1 MGWID
6 FGVAALDAGGLPTQ
20 ATRPSAAEHAQL
32 FSSCYSCP
40 SSYPKIIP
48 SLGVGSLVAIRSH
61 LTVPVALYPR
71 PCPIRTSYLTGA
83 TRLRSI
89 GSASC
94 NAMEVID
101 RQDRDSHDLSYLA
114 TRFSVVDSML
124 SSLSGLPTDYT
135 DLDDDYYTTASKR
148 TTSSNTSRR
157 RGHTQ
162 SSSVDNY
169 DLDIDDISSR
179 YTDYHSRGRANGV
192 ANLPRRS
199 TRADSSRQNS
209 IVKRPSIDVRNEQ
222 PSEGGTSRHTRGTAV
237 KGSKGSGSSSMDL
250 SYGNALPNARFGHGP
265 NRAAS
270 FDHSY
275 SDRVPRSSPQR
286 MLSNNNLVKS
296 STQPVFDYVNLD
308 AAPTPTIPAGPRKP
322 QEPLSPHLVNQPPP
336 TPSGSAPSRKNSVK
350 STTSRAT
357 RKTKS
362 NTMDP
367 MLRDQA
373 KQFVQASNN
382 MRNVYALNGPA
393 PSPTVGGPR
402 RQHPPVTVPQN
413 PPKERPGF
421 FRRLFGSDKAN
432 DDSRRPPSPP
442 PLPIVPITNLKRPA
456 TQGNTSHIAS
466 QMKPSSR
473 PSTQDAPPSS
483 RDSAPNPTLKKSHS
497 SFFRR
502 RKKSISEPAPPVPP
516 LQLQPPQS
524 QPNLSKLNV
533 NAPQISPSV
542 SSLRKVMDPYL
553 TDNKQNQSPD
563 QVYFDS
569 REHQPRGDPAD
580 ESIRVDENGHLSP
593 AVARTMVPAPAQEIP
608 VPEANGQSKLEEGG
622 ERSDHR
628 HGEPSQPQ
636 TKMRRGRLDL
646 GGDNDGSFLADS
658 SGNESM
664 VGGDSPEEPIPP
676 HKIPPRSAPTS
687 ASSPYTSAYIYGSKE
702 NIPPPTRAAPT
713 ISQKPSLHVL
723 SPISDRSQEP
733 RPPSPPH
740 DDDDD
745 EDGYVV
751 QSMLPREGSLKSHS
765 SNRVWLE
772 PSSSEEKFNE
782 SRGSLLKLPLEGPR
796 TSERPSPISDHLVS
810 PTSDGDVFAS
820 ATSLPIVQVESRE
833 MQEDWVH
840 VDAAKAILVNDT
852 DLTPADRER
861 ARKIFDGEE
870 DFVTKA
876 EAAAWLGQNTAK
888 ASRTRRAYMELY
900 DWAGYNILA
909 AFRELCGRLVVK
921 AESQQLDRV
930 IDAFSERWCTCNPSH
945 GFKDRDVVHT
955 ITYSVLMLNTDLHI
969 ADLDQ
974 RMTRSQ
980 FVKNTLP
987 TIRSIAEAAAAES
1000 QRKQNAQSR
1009 VNTSFENPSSPNSPV
1024 FPIEGRASED
1034 RMERPSLEIKRSRN
1048 RLSVRPPA
1056 RQDSDGQDGPSI
1068 DNCNV
1073 LVNAPFNGGMKGW
1086 EFQVEIVLKEF
1097 YNSIRAQRLPLH
1109 GATQNQS
1116 IQEQQSGNSLA
1127 VMANALRRTPSVLSK
1142 APSDTVSYRGR
1153 SSGFKSA
1160 TERFGPRRPS
1170 RPRIYPTSTVG
1181 SSRTSLDDQS
1191 VFSPAGSTW
1200 SKYSLGKTQTSLSVD
1215 SFGSHLGHGDYQQA
1229 IGFANALSQAIIRE
1243 EAGSMGANS
1252 NSGAGNGSEQDFG
1265 RSMPLLEDESL
1276 ELVGPPWAKEG
1287 IVKHRHHLESLEKKA
1302 KDRGWNE
1309 SFAVIEKGWMRLF
1322 SFNPSKSA
1330 SKSILQRQRAKSKSA
1345 ASGQGAVVGGGNWT
1359 ENAEALG
1366 AFLLRQTIASA
1377 LPPPGFSK
1385 SRPHVFAL
1393 SLPTGAV
1400 HLFSVGTAEIVKEF
1414 VSTANY
1420 WSARLSKEPLIGG
1433 VSNIEY
1439 GWSDSIISAGA
1450 PQASSRPETAS
1461 PTPGSAHGTSSNGN
1475 VVLSLSRSSV
1485 VSPLQSPSHGP
1496 AGGMTLGRTS
1506 LDQGIGKEFKTRLP
1520 GDRAQI
1526 NEWTPPVQSM
1536 MASNL
1541 MEVDQL
1547 RALTNYVAN
1556 VEEELKRHNELRALM
1571 GCAVRLFPIID
1582 IPQD

>member
-1 MGWID
+1 MGVLRCACAIRCSD
-6 FGVAALDAGGLPTQ
+6 SLPVPAAL
-20 ATRPSAAEHAQL
+20 
-32 FSSCYSCP
+32 SSLQM
-40 SSYPKIIP
+40 SSEK
-48 SLGVGSLVAIRSH
+48 
-61 LTVPVALYPR
+61 
-71 PCPIRTSYLTGA
+71 
-83 TRLRSI
+83 
-89 GSASC
+89 
-94 NAMEVID
+94 E
-101 RQDRDSHDLSYLA
+101 DRDSHDLSYLA
-114 TRFSVVDSML
+114 TRFSIVDSML
-124 SSLSGLPTDYT
+124 ASLSSTVTDSTSYN
-135 DLDDDYYTTASKR
+135 DLDDVYYTAPKR
-148 TTSSNTSRR
+148 TTPSNTSRR

-169 DLDIDDISSR
+169 DVDIDDLSSR
-179 YTDYHSRGRANGV
+179 YSEYHSRGRPYGAANV
-192 ANLPRRS
+192 PRRS
-199 TRADSSRQNS
+199 SRTDNSRHNS
-209 IVKRPSIDVRNEQ
+209 ILKRPSIDARDEQ
-222 PSEGGTSRHTRGTAV
+222 PSEGGATRHTRGTAV
-237 KGSKGSGSSSMDL
+237 KGSKSSGSSSMDL
-250 SYGNALPNARFGHGP
+250 GYGNSVPTNGRYGHGP
-265 NRAAS
+265 SRAAS

-296 STQPVFDYVNLD
+296 STQPIFDYANLD
-308 AAPTPTIPAGPRKP
+308 AAMPPSIPSGPRRP

-336 TPSGSAPSRKNSVK
+336 TPKTSGPSRKNSVK
-350 STTSRAT
+350 STTSKVP
-357 RKTKS
+357 RKPKS

-367 MLRDQA
+367 ALRDQA
-373 KQFVQASNN
+373 KQFVQATNN
-382 MRNVYALNGPA
+382 MRAGAYAMNGPA

-402 RQHPPVTVPQN
+402 RQHPPVAPVN

-432 DDSRRPPSPP
+432 DDNRRPPSPP
-442 PLPIVPITNLKRPA
+442 PLPNVPITNLKRPA
-456 TQGNTSHIAS
+456 TQGNAQHIAS
-466 QMKPSSR
+466 QMKSSSR
-473 PSTQDAPPSS
+473 PSTQDALPSS
-483 RDSAPNPTLKKSHS
+483 RDSAPTQTLKKSHS

-516 LQLQPPQS
+516 LQLQPQQS
-524 QPNLSKLNV
+524 QPNMTNVSKLNV
-533 NAPQISPSV
+533 NASQISPSV

-553 TDNKQNQSPD
+553 KDNQNRSPD

-569 REHQPRGDPAD
+569 REHQVDD
-580 ESIRVDENGHLSP
+580 TTRVVENGHLSP
-593 AVARTMVPAPAQEIP
+593 ALARTMVP
-608 VPEANGQSKLEEGG
+608 VPDREAVVLEANGQPKSQCNESGDG
-622 ERSDHR
+622 SDHR
-628 HGEPSQPQ
+628 HGDSLQPQ
-636 TKMRRGRLDL
+636 SKMRRGRLD
-646 GGDNDGSFLADS
+646 NEGSFLTDS
-658 SGNESM
+658 SGNES
-664 VGGDSPEEPIPP
+664 VAGESSQNANAPQFREPT
-676 HKIPPRSAPTS
+676 KIPRSTPVQT
-687 ASSPYTSAYIYGSKE
+687 SSPYASAYIYNSKE
-702 NIPPPTRAAPT
+702 NIPPPSRAAPT
-713 ISQKPSLHVL
+713 INHRPSLQVL

-745 EDGYVV
+745 DGYVV
-751 QSMLPREGSLKSHS
+751 QPTSPREGSLKSHS
-765 SNRVWLE
+765 SNRIWLE
-772 PSSSEEKFNE
+772 PSSSEEKLADP
-782 SRGSLLKLPLEGPR
+782 SYLKLPLEGPR
-796 TSERPSPISDHLVS
+796 TSERLSPVSDPLVS

-833 MQEDWVH
+833 MQEDWID
-840 VDAAKAILVNDT
+840 VDAAKAILVSDT
-852 DLTPADRER
+852 ELTPADRER
-861 ARKIFDGEE
+861 ARKIFNGEE

-876 EAAAWLGQNTAK
+876 EAAAWLGQNSAK

-900 DWAGYNILA
+900 DWTSYNILA

-930 IDAFSERWCTCNPSH
+930 IDAFSERWCTCNPNH

-987 TIRSIAEAAAAES
+987 TIRSIAEAAAAET
-1000 QRKQNAQSR
+1000 QRKQSVQSR
-1009 VNTSFENPSSPNSPV
+1009 VTLSLENPSSPSSPV
-1024 FPIEGRASED
+1024 FPIEGPVSED
-1034 RMERPSLEIKRSRN
+1034 RVERQSLEVKRSRN

-1056 RQDSDGQDGPSI
+1056 RQDSEGPDGSAI
-1068 DNCNV
+1068 DNRNV
-1073 LVNAPFNGGMKGW
+1073 LVNAPFSGGMKGW
-1086 EFQVEIVLKEF
+1086 EFQVEIVLKDF
-1097 YNSIRAQRLPLH
+1097 YTSIRTQRLPLH

-1116 IQEQQSGNSLA
+1116 PQDQQSTNSLA

-1153 SSGFKSA
+1153 GTGFKSA

-1215 SFGSHLGHGDYQQA
+1215 SFGSHFAQGDYQQA

-1243 EAGSMGANS
+1243 EAGSMGTNS
-1252 NSGAGNGSEQDFG
+1252 NSGAGNGSEQEFG

-1302 KDRGWNE
+1302 KDRGWSE
-1309 SFAVIEKGWMRLF
+1309 CFAVIEKGWFRLF
-1322 SFNPSKSA
+1322 SFNPSKSS
-1330 SKSILQRQRAKSKSA
+1330 SKSILPRQRAKSKSA
-1345 ASGQGAVVGGGNWT
+1345 ASGPGAVVGGGNWT
-1359 ENAEALG
+1359 EKAEALG

-1433 VSNIEY
+1433 VSNVEY
-1439 GWSDSIISAGA
+1439 GWSDSIISVVTTQVG
-1450 PQASSRPETAS
+1450 PRPSTDSS
-1461 PTPGSAHGTSSNGN
+1461 TPGSAHGTNT
-1475 VVLSLSRSSV
+1475 VVLSYPRSSV
-1485 VSPLQSPSHGP
+1485 VSPLQSPTHMSNGS
-1496 AGGMTLGRTS
+1496 MTLGRSS
-1506 LDQGIGKEFKTRLP
+1506 LDQAMGREFRARLP
-1520 GDRAQI
+1520 GDRSQI
-1526 NEWTPPVQSM
+1526 SEWSPPVQSM

-1556 VEEELKRHNELRALM
+1556 VEDELKRHNELRALM
-1571 GCAVRLFPIID
+1571 GGAVSLPASRIFICHH
-1582 IPQD
+1582 

>member
-1 MGWID
+1 
-6 FGVAALDAGGLPTQ
+6 
-20 ATRPSAAEHAQL
+20 
-32 FSSCYSCP
+32 
-40 SSYPKIIP
+40 
-48 SLGVGSLVAIRSH
+48 
-61 LTVPVALYPR
+61 
-71 PCPIRTSYLTGA
+71 
-83 TRLRSI
+83 
-89 GSASC
+89 
-94 NAMEVID
+94 MEVID
-101 RQDRDSHDLSYLA
+101 RPERDSHDLSYLA

-124 SSLSGLPTDYT
+124 SSLSGIPTTTSQLTDYT
-135 DLDDDYYTTASKR
+135 SSYADFDDDYYTTAPKR
-148 TTSSNTSRR
+148 TTPSNTSRR

-169 DLDIDDISSR
+169 DLDIDEISSR

-192 ANLPRRS
+192 INLPRRS
-199 TRADSSRQNS
+199 TRADNSRHNS

-222 PSEGGTSRHTRGTAV
+222 ASEGGAARHTRGTAV
-237 KGSKGSGSSSMDL
+237 KGSKSSGSSSMDL
-250 SYGNALPNARFGHGP
+250 GYANGLPNGRFGHGP
-265 NRAAS
+265 SRAAS

-296 STQPVFDYVNLD
+296 SKQPTFDYVNLD
-308 AAPTPTIPAGPRKP
+308 AAPTPTVPAGPRRP
-322 QEPLSPHLVNQPPP
+322 QEPLSPHLVNHPPA
-336 TPSGSAPSRKNSVK
+336 TPKASAPSRKNSVK
-350 STTSRAT
+350 STTSKAT
-357 RKTKS
+357 RKPKS
-362 NTMDP
+362 NTMDQV
-367 MLRDQA
+367 LRDQA
-373 KQFVQASNN
+373 QQFVQASNN
-382 MRNVYALNGPA
+382 MRNVYAVNGPA
-393 PSPTVGGPR
+393 PSPNVGGPR
-402 RQHPPVTVPQN
+402 RQHPTVTLAQN

-442 PLPIVPITNLKRPA
+442 PLPNVPITNLKRPA

-466 QMKPSSR
+466 QMKSNSR

-516 LQLQPPQS
+516 LQLQPPPPQT

-553 TDNKQNQSPD
+553 TDNNQSRSPD

-569 REHQPRGDPAD
+569 REHQPRVDPAD
-580 ESIRVDENGHLSP
+580 ETIRVVENGRLSP
-593 AVARTMVPAPAQEIP
+593 AVVRTMAPAPDREIP
-608 VPEANGQSKLEEGG
+608 VLEANSQSKLEEGG
-622 ERSDHR
+622 ERPDHR
-628 HGEPSQPQ
+628 HGEPSHPP

-646 GGDNDGSFLADS
+646 VGDNEGSFLADS

-664 VGGDSPEEPIPP
+664 VGGDSPDDPSPRFDEAL
-676 HKIPPRSAPTS
+676 KIPPRSTPAPN
-687 ASSPYTSAYIYGSKE
+687 SSPYTSAYVYNSKE

-723 SPISDRSQEP
+723 SQLPNRSQEP
-733 RPPSPPH
+733 QPPSPPH
-740 DDDDD
+740 DDDGED
-745 EDGYVV
+745 DGYVV
-751 QSMLPREGSLKSHS
+751 PSMLPREGSLKSHS

-772 PSSSEEKFNE
+772 PSSSEEKLADP
-782 SRGSLLKLPLEGPR
+782 RGSLLKLPLEGPR
-796 TSERPSPISDHLVS
+796 TSERPSPISDHLAS

-833 MQEDWVH
+833 MQENWVD
-840 VDAAKAILVNDT
+840 VDAAKAILVSDT

-861 ARKIFDGEE
+861 ARKIFNGEE

-930 IDAFSERWCTCNPSH
+930 IDAFSEQWCACNSSH

-969 ADLDQ
+969 AGLDQ

-987 TIRSIAEAAAAES
+987 TIRSIAEAAAAEF
-1000 QRKQNAQSR
+1000 QRKQSVQSR
-1009 VNTSFENPSSPNSPV
+1009 VNMSFENPSSPSSPV

-1034 RMERPSLEIKRSRN
+1034 RAERPSLEVKRSRN

-1056 RQDSDGQDGPSI
+1056 RQDSDGPDGPSN

-1073 LVNAPFNGGMKGW
+1073 LVNAPFNGSMKGW

-1116 IQEQQSGNSLA
+1116 NQEQQSGNSLS
-1127 VMANALRRTPSVLSK
+1127 VVANALRRTPSVLSK

-1153 SSGFKSA
+1153 GAGFKSA

-1215 SFGSHLGHGDYQQA
+1215 SFGSHLAHGDYQQA

-1252 NSGAGNGSEQDFG
+1252 GAGNGSEQEFG

-1276 ELVGPPWAKEG
+1276 ELFGPPWAKEG

-1309 SFAVIEKGWMRLF
+1309 CFAVIEKGWMRLF
-1322 SFNPSKSA
+1322 SFNPSKSS
-1330 SKSILQRQRAKSKSA
+1330 SKSILPRQRAKSKGT
-1345 ASGQGAVVGGGNWT
+1345 ASGQSAVVGGGNWT

-1366 AFLLRQTIASA
+1366 AFLLRQTIASS

-1433 VSNIEY
+1433 ISNIEY
-1439 GWSDSIISAGA
+1439 GWSDSIISAVA

-1475 VVLSLSRSSV
+1475 VVHSLPRSSV
-1485 VSPLQSPSHGP
+1485 VSPLQSPSYGP
-1496 AGGMTLGRTS
+1496 AGGMTLGRSS
-1506 LDQGIGKEFKTRLP
+1506 LDQGMGREFRARLP
-1520 GDRAQI
+1520 GDKVQI
-1526 NEWTPPVQSM
+1526 TEWSPPVQSM

-1556 VEEELKRHNELRALM
+1556 VEGELKRHNELRALM
-1571 GCAVRLFPIID
+1571 GSAVRLYRLFVI
-1582 IPQD
+1582 